1 MKTSLR
7 GVERNALTAALLALF
22 EEISC
27 EQLTISEITARAGTG
42 YPLVGDTGER
52 GAARR
57 GAAQT

>member
-22 EEISC
+22 EEISF
-27 EQLTISEITARAGTG
+27 EQLTIREITAGTG
-42 YPLVGDTGER
+42 YPLVEDTGER
-52 GAARR
+52 GAGRR